1 MSLLLKIRAM
11 GEPMRTFKLLA
22 LVVAACSAIE
32 TASAQQKGD
41 RIVTIT
47 DALLRSQDGATTTID
62 KGNGLTVKYVS
73 HDRFYVAWIG
83 ATGSV
88 EGWINRSDVIPF
100 SQSLDFFGKELK
112 RSPTAR
118 TYAIRAT
125 IWYEK
130 HDYDKA
136 IADWSEAIRLEPNQ
150 PSAYVERGSVWFDK
164 KEYDK
169 AISDYTEVIRLNP
182 KSGVAYG
189 NRGSAWWAKEEYDRA
204 IPDYVEALRFDPGHA
219 FDYIHRGCVWKD
231 RAQYDEAR
239 FSYDTATPM
248 NPRTGIFLIIR
259 NPRPWN
265 KEDFD
270 PQILQDTNA
279 IRINPKNVTAY
290 ISRAKSFIDLLKYDE
305 AIADYEAVI
314 RLDPKNAEPWN
325 ELAWVAATCIK
336 SRGRDGQKAVKYA
349 TKACDLTGWKDW
361 RLLDTLAVAH
371 AEVGD
376 FTSAVKWE
384 EEALERLAKA
394 TNVQFRALYERDF
407 RARLSLFKA
416 HKSYHEEA
424 KK

>member
-1 MSLLLKIRAM
+1 MPFMVTPRLF
-11 GEPMRTFKLLA
+11 TFV
-22 LVVAACSAIE
+22 VVACSVVGA
-32 TASAQQKGD
+32 ASAQQVGD
-41 RIVTIT
+41 KIITIT
-47 DALLRSQDGATTTID
+47 DRELQTNVGTRETVPKGMIFVVKNVDGNRLWVTRSD
-62 KGNGLTVKYVS
+62 KTE
-73 HDRFYVAWIG
+73 A
-83 ATGSV
+83 A
-88 EGWINRSDVIPF
+88 EGWLDRSDVIAF
-100 SQSLDFFGKELK
+100 SAALDFFNKEVK
-112 RSPTAR
+112 RNPTAR
-118 TYAIRAT
+118 AYVIRGK

-130 HDYDKA
+130 LHYDKA
-136 IADWSEAIRLEPNQ
+136 TADWNEAIRLDPIQ
-150 PSAYVERGSVWFDK
+150 AYLDRGSTWFDK

-169 AISDYTEVIRLNP
+169 AIADCNEAILLDP
-182 KSGVAYG
+182 KCGAAHG
-189 NRGSAWWAKEEYDRA
+189 LRGSAWWAKEEYDRA
-204 IPDYVEALRFDPGHA
+204 IPDYVEALRFDPGNA

-239 FSYDTATPM
+239 FNYDTATPM
-248 NPRTGIFLIIR
+248 NPRTGIFLIIM

-279 IRINPKNVTAY
+279 IRINPKNAKAY

-384 EEALERLAKA
+384 QEALERLARA
-394 TNVQFRALYERDF
+394 TSVQFRPLHERDF

-416 HKSYHEEA
+416 CKPYHDEA